1 MADQQ
6 MLLNSRLTY
15 DRVFLIWVFGEE
27 KQLEYYF
34 IYQSI

>member
-1 MADQQ
+1 MVDQQ
-6 MLLNSRLTY
+6 MLLNSRLIY
-15 DRVFLIWVFGEE
+15 DRVFLIWVFREE